1 MKIYLVFILGILVV
15 AGLNAIAPKFRK
27 QRRDLSLVYGTLA
40 LSIMSFLLK
49 VSIPPHQEIFGD
61 FRGGY
66 YPAGSLI
73 VDNPLNL
80 YGFAGDYGF
89 VNIPI
94 IALLFKPFAALNIRI
109 STILF
114 TLLGGLAVLAACYL
128 LLRLTNNIGWKPIT
142 LIGLFVINGPLY
154 HSLWYGNLTHFVLLL
169 LLAAWLCLEQKRDFV
184 LGILLA
190 VAALIKIPLFMLG
203 VYFALRRKWR
213 VTAGFGATLLAIVG
227 ASLLLFGSDL
237 HLAWLHHIGQF
248 SGKPLSAYNVQSVD
262 GFLARLLTDT
272 KGELRNWQP
281 LTVGWDF
288 KLIRYAL
295 LSLLV
300 GTSIWVCWRSKPPK
314 TLEAQNLEFSI
325 VLCLALLISP
335 ISWTHYYLFLL
346 LPFALYLGKRLGVPQ
361 GGVWSNL
368 MLVSI
373 LLTSL
378 PVITADIGNPFLRF
392 LYTKLLI
399 SHYFFG
405 GIILLGV
412 LLAARWYTFKCSQ
425 LSPGNAELAEV
436 NDLAWTYFSLKR

>member
-15 AGLNAIAPKFRK
+15 ARLNPIAPKFRK
-27 QRRDLSLVYGTLA
+27 QRRDLSLVYGTMA
-40 LSIMSFLLK
+40 LGIMSFLLK
-49 VSIPPHQEIFGD
+49 VSIPPRHELFGD
-61 FRGGY
+61 FRGSY
-66 YPAGSLI
+66 YPAGSII
-73 VDNPLNL
+73 VNN
-80 YGFAGDYGF
+80 
-89 VNIPI
+89 PI

-248 SGKPLSAYNVQSVD
+248 SGKPLSSYNVQSVD

-295 LSLLV
+295 ISLLV

-325 VLCLALLISP
+325 VLC
-335 ISWTHYYLFLL
+335 
-346 LPFALYLGKRLGVPQ
+346 
-361 GGVWSNL
+361 
-368 MLVSI
+368 
-373 LLTSL
+373 
-378 PVITADIGNPFLRF
+378 
-392 LYTKLLI
+392 
-399 SHYFFG
+399 
-405 GIILLGV
+405 
-412 LLAARWYTFKCSQ
+412 
-425 LSPGNAELAEV
+425 
-436 NDLAWTYFSLKR
+436 